1 MCSENVACN
10 DDVCVMSEYNRI
22 MTNVMS
28 SGDRTALL
36 KILRTKIAEAEAV
49 VEEAQRRVDGLR
61 IAYAELEAFL
71 KSETRLPSPG
81 SPTAGVEESAPSSSE
96 AVRRIMSEDRRVW
109 SIGELLDAFHERG
122 WLTTGTN
129 PGATLRATVHRL
141 SKAGEIIM
149 IERGR
154 YQMKSGHTQ
163 DIRRDSD
170 PIMRNTI
177 P

>member
-71 KSETRLPSPG
+71 KSETRLPSLG
-81 SPTAGVEESAPSSSE
+81 SPTEGAEESAPSSSE
-96 AVRRIMSEDRRVW
+96 AVRRVMSQDHRVW
-109 SIGELLDAFHERG
+109 GIGELLDALEERG
-122 WLTTGTN
+122 WMPTGVN

-141 SKAGEIIM
+141 SKAGEIVM

-154 YQMKSGHTQ
+154 YQMKSSHMQ
-163 DIRRDSD
+163 DMRSDSD